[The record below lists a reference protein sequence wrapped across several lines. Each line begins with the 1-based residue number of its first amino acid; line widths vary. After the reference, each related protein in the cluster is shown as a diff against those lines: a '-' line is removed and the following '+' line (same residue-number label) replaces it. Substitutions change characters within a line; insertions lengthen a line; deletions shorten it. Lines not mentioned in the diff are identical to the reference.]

1 MKPDQY
7 SILIFLF
14 VCFSFL
20 PPLVLPAQ
28 QLEIDSISH
37 LIRQFNDTSSQQ
49 EISDLSIVKA
59 ADWLREVQDSSY
71 HFKYYY
77 ALGKY
82 YYRQNADAKALKSF
96 EAAHDLLVY
105 EPEGPSQFCNI
116 LRYLGLS
123 ALEIPLKTRAISFLE
138 QAILCFKQNDYPKK
152 EIEKTAFRLFQYLYD
167 FEEYDAAIKLGKQLP
182 RLFDE
187 VNSPRLDYVELYTS
201 MALCYLALED
211 LKMTKLYIDRG
222 EKELKKVKKEKIPL
236 EEIRLRGTKIQY
248 ILETDDSGYTE
259 LVGYMDEW
267 AEEFDHQNASSREKI
282 GFYYRQAGY
291 RAMAYQYDKAMEAA
305 DSLIAI
311 NNVRDKSGRL
321 IVPELTNRRN
331 STYFNLVHAEI
342 AVRLYEINR
351 DTSLLRRSL
360 KSIKSN
366 FEIYN
371 YNRRTLFDMSER
383 KESLDMIYNSVKYAT
398 LIYWK
403 CVLAGIIPPEDFW
416 ELSEKYRTSYLK
428 EFKYARELESV
439 YQEME
444 PSLKEKEQNLL
455 DSLYNIQ
462 KNEDLKEKDRAV
474 YFETVSR
481 ILSELYEYQQEIGQK
496 FPEYY
501 TQRLEQKYPSIP
513 HIQSQLDSHQVMIEF
528 MDGKSPGLWPSV
540 YAFIISTDTFRIESI
555 DTVDLKTT
563 TDEYYKRIRNN
574 PLQIQDRDEMIQS
587 IVEIDSLGQFLRQE
601 LFDPLDIYEYEEWI
615 VIPHEYLYYLPI
627 ITLPLTDEP
636 TNNLAKSAQRAR
648 MADKYKVKYAYSA
661 QWWIEGNQN
670 SMKGNRN
677 GIALLPAKSSNM
689 HQLGFREDQLFT
701 TNSNWKTKYYHK
713 DTPFEKELEKANF
726 DLLYIAAHAK
736 YLQEEEETKIFFD
749 PDNPLPSRAISKWPL
764 RGKQVV
770 LAACEGQ
777 LGARSNA
784 EGMISLSYYL
794 AAAGAHSITGAL
806 WEVADQSTRQILTPE
821 RFPKLNMDA
830 AQIQH
835 SINSYR
841 SQASAIHQHP
851 YFWGG
856 FWTFQQNTQKVTIE
870 GESNQNQLPWLIALA
885 GAYLLFIVYLIKKKK
900 I

>member
-7 SILIFLF
+7 SILIFLL
-14 VCFSFL
+14 VCFYCL
-20 PPLVLPAQ
+20 HPLILPAQ
-28 QLEIDSISH
+28 QSEVDSISH
-37 LIRQFNDTSSQQ
+37 LIEQLNDTSSQQ
-49 EISDLSIVKA
+49 EISDRSLIKA
-59 ADWLREVQDSSY
+59 ADWLREIPDSSY

-82 YYRQNADAKALKSF
+82 YYHRNAYAEALKSF
-96 EAAHDLLVY
+96 EVSNNLLMY
-105 EPEGPSQFCNI
+105 EPKGASQSCNI

-138 QAILCFKQNDYPKK
+138 QAILCYKQNDYPKR
-152 EIEKTAFRLFQYLYD
+152 EIKKTSFRLFQYLYD
-167 FEEYDAAIKLGKQLP
+167 FEEYNAAIKLSKQLTK
-182 RLFDE
+182 LFDE
-187 VNSPRLDYVELYTS
+187 INSPTLDYVELYAST
-201 MALCYLALED
+201 ALCYMALD
-211 LKMTKLYIDRG
+211 NLQMTKLYIDRG
-222 EKELKKVKKEKIPL
+222 EKKLKKVKKGKIPM
-236 EEIRLRGTKIQY
+236 EEVRLRGTKIQY
-248 ILETDDSGYTE
+248 ILKTDDSAYNE
-259 LVGYMDEW
+259 LLRYMDEW
-267 AEEFDHQNASSREKI
+267 AEDFNHDMATPKEKI

-291 RAMAYQYDKAMEAA
+291 RAMAYQYVKAMEAA

-321 IVPELTNRRN
+321 IVPELINRRN

-360 KSIKSN
+360 KSIQTN

-383 KESLDMIYNSVKYAT
+383 KGNLDLIYNSVKYAT

-403 CVLAGIIPPEDFW
+403 CVLAGLIPPEDFW

-439 YQEME
+439 YEEME
-444 PSLKEKEQNLL
+444 TPLKEKEQSLL
-455 DSLYNIQ
+455 DSLYTTQ
-462 KNEDLKEKDRAV
+462 KNEDLKEKDRAA
-474 YFETVSR
+474 YFETISR
-481 ILSELYEYQQEIGQK
+481 ILSDLYEYQQEIGQK

-501 TQRLEQKYPSIP
+501 SQRLEQKYPAIA
-513 HIQSQLDSHQVMIEF
+513 HVQSQLDSHQVMIEF
-528 MDGKSPGLWPSV
+528 MNGKSPGLMPSV
-540 YAFIISTDTFRIESI
+540 YAFIISADTFRVESI

-563 TDEYYKRIRNN
+563 TDEYYKKIRNN
-574 PLQIQDRDEMIQS
+574 PLQIQDRDQMIQS

-636 TNNLAKSAQRAR
+636 TNNLTESAQRAR
-648 MADKYKVKYAYSA
+648 IADQYQVEYAYSA
-661 QWWIEGNQN
+661 QWWMEGNE
-670 SMKGNRN
+670 SSVKRKRT
-677 GIALLPAKSSNM
+677 GIALLPVKASNM
-689 HQLGFREDQLFT
+689 HQLGFREDELFT
-701 TNSNWKTKYYHK
+701 TNSNWETKYYQK
-713 DTPFEKELEKANF
+713 DHPFEKKLEKADF

-736 YLQEEEETKIFFD
+736 YVENEEETKIFFD
-749 PDNPLPSRAISKWPL
+749 PDTPLPSRAISKWPL

-806 WEVADQSTRQILTPE
+806 WEVADQSTRQILSPE

-830 AQIQH
+830 EQIQQ
-835 SINSYR
+835 SIQNYR
-841 SQASAIHQHP
+841 SQASVIHQHP

-856 FWTFQQNTQKVTIE
+856 FWTFQQNTHRVAIKDDNNE
-870 GESNQNQLPWLIALA
+870 NQLSWLIALA
-885 GAYLLFIVYLIKKKK
+885 GAYLLFIVYLIRKKK